1 MEATSFDTSVLPL
14 FILFDFQMANIPM
27 KRDSALSKIKEM
39 QNKVNKLQLYIHQI
53 GKDLNI

>member
-14 FILFDFQMANIPM
+14 FILFDFQMTNIPM